1 MEDKSWLNKI
11 YIDYQNLVYS
21 VAVSVIKDAQLAEDI
36 VQEVFVTLYYKA
48 SDICDKDKIKPWLIK
63 TTVNRAIDFSR
74 RFRKV
79 VILPGEH
86 FEQYQTSSLS
96 DPTKEMDQ
104 LYIILYQQR
113 SNLKENYGL
122 RSLLC
127 LLLWF

>member
-1 MEDKSWLNKI
+1 
-11 YIDYQNLVYS
+11 
-21 VAVSVIKDAQLAEDI
+21 
-36 VQEVFVTLYYKA
+36 
-48 SDICDKDKIKPWLIK
+48 
-63 TTVNRAIDFSR
+63 
-74 RFRKV
+74 
-79 VILPGEH
+79 
-86 FEQYQTSSLS
+86 LS